1 MAFLGILELSSKVN
15 LHHGSLSVSPS
26 LCHTQPYPPTQP
38 WPRHNLHHPLVS
50 PLILSKMEQKDN
62 ANPIVYQSGSSSTQ
76 RRASSSANA
85 EWWRDHSIHSSAQSV
100 ARIPAASNH
109 LVGLGG
115 AGSAFSSS
123 SSNTASA
130 GSNLASS
137 FARATRSTIDE
148 DDDEHDDEHE
158 HDDLDEHDEDGDVA
172 MKAGSVSP
180 RTAPETDAGQSW
192 AYRGKTDLPSSA
204 VEERIDSH
212 EIYDLIRSITDPEH
226 PLTLEQLAV
235 VNASHITVSHG
246 DLSTNKLP
254 HVLLEFTPTIPHCS
268 MATLIGL
275 SLRVRLLR
283 ALPDRFKVD
292 IRVRPGTHQSENA
305 VNKQLNDKE
314 RVAAALENS
323 HLFNVVQGCLASAGR
338 RGKSADEIARYLDAP
353 PTAGDGAA
361 DQDHQNIW
369 KTVDEITT
377 RMGIAV

>member
-1 MAFLGILELSSKVN
+1 
-15 LHHGSLSVSPS
+15 
-26 LCHTQPYPPTQP
+26 
-38 WPRHNLHHPLVS
+38 
-50 PLILSKMEQKDN
+50 MEQKDN
-62 ANPIVYQSGSSSTQ
+62 ANPIVYQSSSGSNQRRSSSG
-76 RRASSSANA
+76 ANA
-85 EWWRDHSIHSSAQSV
+85 EWWRDHSVHSSAAAAQLSN
-100 ARIPAASNH
+100 RAASSS
-109 LVGLGG
+109 GTGIGG
-115 AGSAFSSS
+115 ASSS
-123 SSNTASA
+123 ASGSS

-148 DDDEHDDEHE
+148 DDEEE
-158 HDDLDEHDEDGDVA
+158 VDEDDIDGDEA
-172 MKAGSVSP
+172 MRSSSSPPTSPGSES
-180 RTAPETDAGQSW
+180 APHKVFTEDEQ
-192 AYRGKTDLPSSA
+192 
-204 VEERIDSH
+204 IDH
-212 EIYDLIRSITDPEH
+212 QEIYDLIRSITDPEH

-235 VNASHITVSHG
+235 VNASHITINHG
-246 DLSTNKLP
+246 DPSTNSLP

-338 RGKSADEIARYLDAP
+338 RGKSAEDVAGYMSSP
-353 PTAGDGAA
+353 PGEAG
-361 DQDHQNIW
+361 DQDHAAIW

-377 RMGIAV
+377 KMGIAV

>member
-1 MAFLGILELSSKVN
+1 
-15 LHHGSLSVSPS
+15 
-26 LCHTQPYPPTQP
+26 
-38 WPRHNLHHPLVS
+38 
-50 PLILSKMEQKDN
+50 MEQKDN
-62 ANPIVYQSGSSSTQ
+62 ANPIVYQSSSSSTQ
-76 RRASSSANA
+76 RPTSSSANS
-85 EWWRDHSIHSSAQSV
+85 EWWRDHSIHSTPAQSV
-100 ARIPAASNH
+100 RAPSSTVTTNSIGIIGAST
-109 LVGLGG
+109 
-115 AGSAFSSS
+115 SSS
-123 SSNTASA
+123 AN
-130 GSNLASS
+130 NLASS
-137 FARATRSTIDE
+137 FARATRSTLDLEDDAVQQEDE
-148 DDDEHDDEHE
+148 DKDMDDIDGDEAMRAASSLPTSPDSISTPPHTK
-158 HDDLDEHDEDGDVA
+158 LDE
-172 MKAGSVSP
+172 S
-180 RTAPETDAGQSW
+180 
-192 AYRGKTDLPSSA
+192 
-204 VEERIDSH
+204 IDSQ

-246 DLSTNKLP
+246 DQAQNKLP

-338 RGKSADEIARYLDAP
+338 RGKTADEVAGYMTSP
-353 PTAGDGAA
+353 PSGDSAH
-361 DQDHQNIW
+361 DQDHQAIW

>member
-1 MAFLGILELSSKVN
+1 MD
-15 LHHGSLSVSPS
+15 
-26 LCHTQPYPPTQP
+26 
-38 WPRHNLHHPLVS
+38 
-50 PLILSKMEQKDN
+50 QKDN

-76 RRASSSANA
+76 RRAPSSANS

-100 ARIPAASNH
+100 GKAPSGNGIATI
-109 LVGLGG
+109 
-115 AGSAFSSS
+115 GSSTSAIS
-123 SSNTASA
+123 SSN
-130 GSNLASS
+130 LAAS
-137 FARATRSTIDE
+137 FARATRSTID
-148 DDDEHDDEHE
+148 HDDEE
-158 HDDLDEHDEDGDVA
+158 EEERDEHYVDMLA
-172 MKAGSVSP
+172 SSSSP
-180 RTAPETDAGQSW
+180 SPPTLPDTELSS
-192 AYRGKTDLPSSA
+192 YRGKAYCGKVDLPTSTLDES
-204 VEERIDSH
+204 IDNQ

-235 VNASHITVSHG
+235 VNANHITVSHG
-246 DLSTNKLP
+246 DQATNKLP

-323 HLFNVVQGCLASAGR
+323 HLFNVVQACLASAAR
-338 RGKSADEIARYLDAP
+338 RGKSADEIAGYLNAP
-353 PTAGDGAA
+353 PTPDGVS
-361 DQDHQNIW
+361 DQDHQNIC

>member
-1 MAFLGILELSSKVN
+1 
-15 LHHGSLSVSPS
+15 
-26 LCHTQPYPPTQP
+26 
-38 WPRHNLHHPLVS
+38 
-50 PLILSKMEQKDN
+50 MEQKDN
-62 ANPIVYQSGSSSTQ
+62 ANPIVYQSSSSSTQ
-76 RRASSSANA
+76 RRASSNANA
-85 EWWRDHSIHSSAQSV
+85 EWWRDHSIHSSAATQS
-100 ARIPAASNH
+100 AA
-109 LVGLGG
+109 GG
-115 AGSAFSSS
+115 QSSAPNGIAGSSATAGSSS
-123 SSNTASA
+123 
-130 GSNLASS
+130 GRNLASS

-148 DDDEHDDEHE
+148 EDQLEEE
-158 HDDLDEHDEDGDVA
+158 EDEDEQNGDVEMPSA
-172 MKAGSVSP
+172 
-180 RTAPETDAGQSW
+180 T
-192 AYRGKTDLPSSA
+192 GKRSSA
-204 VEERIDSH
+204 SPPTSPEAESSTHANRTDIPSTSSDEQIDSQ

-246 DLSTNKLP
+246 DEAANKLP

-283 ALPDRFKVD
+283 ALPNRFKVD

-323 HLFNVVQGCLASAGR
+323 HLFSVVQGCLASAGR
-338 RGKSADEIARYLDAP
+338 RGKSAEEVAAYFSGP
-353 PTAGDGAA
+353 PTGEGVH
-361 DQDHQNIW
+361 DQDHRAIW